1 MKLIYP
7 YFAGFGKK
15 QSFPIW
21 NEPDPRREVVHDH
34 RMKTIMSLEQLT
46 TIDAIEQFLE
56 GTQSVT
62 FSVLTN
68 KQERYRWVQKTL
80 VKHSSP
86 FQGGSKPV
94 NIQER
99 RGIRSE

>member
-1 MKLIYP
+1 
-7 YFAGFGKK
+7 
-15 QSFPIW
+15 
-21 NEPDPRREVVHDH
+21 
-34 RMKTIMSLEQLT
+34 MSLEQLT

-86 FQGGSKPV
+86 FKVAP
-94 NIQER
+94 NP
-99 RGIRSE
+99 